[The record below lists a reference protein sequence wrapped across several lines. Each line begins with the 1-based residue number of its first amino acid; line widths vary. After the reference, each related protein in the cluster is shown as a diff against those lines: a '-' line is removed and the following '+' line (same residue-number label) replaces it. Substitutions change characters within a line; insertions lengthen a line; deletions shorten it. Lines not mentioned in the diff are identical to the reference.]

1 MRRGTCKTEGL
12 GEAGEKR
19 DMQDRRIGR
28 GEKRDMQDRR
38 IGRGEKRDMQDR
50 RIGRGEK
57 RDMLDQGRPGS
68 NLLTLTMP

>member
-1 MRRGTCKTEGL
+1 M
-12 GEAGEKR
+12 KR

-28 GEKRDMQDRR
+28 GEKRDMQD
-38 IGRGEKRDMQDR
+38 KK
-50 RIGRGEK
+50 IGRGEK